1 MKLKVTSKNYRA
13 VYWFSPPF
21 AYKRK
26 REEVSP
32 SVWEVA
38 RSARGAGLAQHITA
52 CCKHDVMFC
61 AKLTTE
67 QSHHYSARWCAV
79 IRFKRIKVVWGKTR
93 VFPHMRHIT
102 SVELSSQTVQW
113 TVCGNSYTSQTHFVC
128 LPGTHFAAIRI
139 YYIAG
144 IVFLR
149 PETAKTARRCSDEIF
164 HYKYTFDDPGGE
176 NTALPGGKRN
186 KEYS

>member
-1 MKLKVTSKNYRA
+1 MKLKVPSKNYRA
-13 VYWFSPPF
+13 AYWFSPPF

-52 CCKHDVMFC
+52 CYKHDVMFC
-61 AKLTTE
+61 AELTTE

-79 IRFKRIKVVWGKTR
+79 IRFKSIKVVWGKTR

-113 TVCGNSYTSQTHFVC
+113 TVWEKALECLTCCWQRKLLHFSDTFR
-128 LPGTHFAAIRI
+128 LSPRHT
-139 YYIAG
+139 
-144 IVFLR
+144 L
-149 PETAKTARRCSDEIF
+149 CSHSHIL
-164 HYKYTFDDPGGE
+164 YW
-176 NTALPGGKRN
+176 
-186 KEYS
+186 

>member
-1 MKLKVTSKNYRA
+1 MKLKVPSKNYRA
-13 VYWFSPPF
+13 AYWFSPPF

-26 REEVSP
+26 RECEVSP

-38 RSARGAGLAQHITA
+38 RSARGASLAQHITA
-52 CCKHDVMFC
+52 CYKHDVMFC
-61 AKLTTE
+61 AELTTE

-113 TVCGNSYTSQTHFVC
+113 TVWEKALECLTCCWQRKLLYFSDTLRLSPRHTLCSHSHILYCRNSIPAAGN
-128 LPGTHFAAIRI
+128 
-139 YYIAG
+139 
-144 IVFLR
+144 
-149 PETAKTARRCSDEIF
+149 
-164 HYKYTFDDPGGE
+164 
-176 NTALPGGKRN
+176 GKN
-186 KEYS
+186 CKEMFR

>member
-1 MKLKVTSKNYRA
+1 MKLKVPSKNYRA
-13 VYWFSPPF
+13 AYWFSPPF

-52 CCKHDVMFC
+52 CYKHDVMFC
-61 AKLTTE
+61 AELTTE

-79 IRFKRIKVVWGKTR
+79 IRFKSIKVVWGKTR

-113 TVCGNSYTSQTHFVC
+113 TVWEKALECLTCCWQRKLLYFSDTLRLSPRHTLCSYLHILYCRNNIPAAGN
-128 LPGTHFAAIRI
+128 
-139 YYIAG
+139 
-144 IVFLR
+144 
-149 PETAKTARRCSDEIF
+149 
-164 HYKYTFDDPGGE
+164 
-176 NTALPGGKRN
+176 GKN
-186 KEYS
+186 CKEMFR

>member
-1 MKLKVTSKNYRA
+1 MKLKVPSKNYRA
-13 VYWFSPPF
+13 AYWFSLPF

-52 CCKHDVMFC
+52 CYKHDVMFC
-61 AKLTTE
+61 AELTTE

-79 IRFKRIKVVWGKTR
+79 IRFKSIRVVWGKTR

-113 TVCGNSYTSQTHFVC
+113 TVWEKALECLTCCWQRKLLHFSDTLRLSPRHTLCSHSHILYCRNNIPAAGN
-128 LPGTHFAAIRI
+128 
-139 YYIAG
+139 
-144 IVFLR
+144 
-149 PETAKTARRCSDEIF
+149 
-164 HYKYTFDDPGGE
+164 
-176 NTALPGGKRN
+176 GKN
-186 KEYS
+186 CKEMFR

>member
-79 IRFKRIKVVWGKTR
+79 IRFKSIKVVWGKTR

-113 TVCGNSYTSQTHFVC
+113 TVWEKALEC
-128 LPGTHFAAIRI
+128 LTCCWQRKLLYFSDT
-139 YYIAG
+139 
-144 IVFLR
+144 LR
-149 PETAKTARRCSDEIF
+149 LSPRHTLCSHSHIL
-164 HYKYTFDDPGGE
+164 YW
-176 NTALPGGKRN
+176 
-186 KEYS
+186 

>member
-1 MKLKVTSKNYRA
+1 MKLKVPSKNYRA
-13 VYWFSPPF
+13 AYWFSLPF

-52 CCKHDVMFC
+52 CYKHDVMFC
-61 AKLTTE
+61 AELTTE

-79 IRFKRIKVVWGKTR
+79 IRFKSIKVVWGKTR

-113 TVCGNSYTSQTHFVC
+113 TVWEKALEC
-128 LPGTHFAAIRI
+128 LTCCWQRKLLYFSDT
-139 YYIAG
+139 
-144 IVFLR
+144 LR
-149 PETAKTARRCSDEIF
+149 LSPRHTLCSHSHIL
-164 HYKYTFDDPGGE
+164 YW
-176 NTALPGGKRN
+176 
-186 KEYS
+186 

>member
-113 TVCGNSYTSQTHFVC
+113 TVWEKALECLTCCWQRKLLYFSDTLRLSPRHTLCSHSHILYCRNNIPAAGN
-128 LPGTHFAAIRI
+128 
-139 YYIAG
+139 
-144 IVFLR
+144 
-149 PETAKTARRCSDEIF
+149 
-164 HYKYTFDDPGGE
+164 
-176 NTALPGGKRN
+176 GKN
-186 KEYS
+186 CKEMFR

>member
-13 VYWFSPPF
+13 AYWFSTPF

-38 RSARGAGLAQHITA
+38 RSAGGSSLAQHITA
-52 CCKHDVMFC
+52 CYKHDVMFC
-61 AKLTTE
+61 AELTTE

-79 IRFKRIKVVWGKTR
+79 IRFKSIKVVWGKTR

-102 SVELSSQTVQW
+102 SVELSSQTVRW
-113 TVCGNSYTSQTHFVC
+113 TVWEKALEC
-128 LPGTHFAAIRI
+128 LTCCWQRKLLLFSDK
-139 YYIAG
+139 
-144 IVFLR
+144 LR
-149 PETAKTARRCSDEIF
+149 LSPRHTLCSHSHIL
-164 HYKYTFDDPGGE
+164 YW
-176 NTALPGGKRN
+176 
-186 KEYS
+186 

>member
-113 TVCGNSYTSQTHFVC
+113 TVWEKALECLTCCWQRKLLYFSDTLRLSPRHTLCSHSHILYCRNSIPAAGN
-128 LPGTHFAAIRI
+128 
-139 YYIAG
+139 
-144 IVFLR
+144 
-149 PETAKTARRCSDEIF
+149 
-164 HYKYTFDDPGGE
+164 
-176 NTALPGGKRN
+176 GKN
-186 KEYS
+186 CKEMFR

>member
-1 MKLKVTSKNYRA
+1 MKLKVPSKNYRA
-13 VYWFSPPF
+13 AYWFSPPF

-52 CCKHDVMFC
+52 CYKHDVMFC
-61 AKLTTE
+61 AELTTE

-79 IRFKRIKVVWGKTR
+79 IRFKSIKVVWGKTR

-113 TVCGNSYTSQTHFVC
+113 TVWEKALECLTCCWQRKLLYFSDTFRLSPRHTLCSYLHILYCRNNIPAAGN
-128 LPGTHFAAIRI
+128 
-139 YYIAG
+139 
-144 IVFLR
+144 
-149 PETAKTARRCSDEIF
+149 
-164 HYKYTFDDPGGE
+164 
-176 NTALPGGKRN
+176 GKN
-186 KEYS
+186 CKEMFR

>member
-52 CCKHDVMFC
+52 CYKHDVMFC
-61 AKLTTE
+61 AELTTE

-79 IRFKRIKVVWGKTR
+79 IRFKSIKVVWGKTR

-102 SVELSSQTVQW
+102 SVELSSQTVRW
-113 TVCGNSYTSQTHFVC
+113 TVWEKAFECLTCCCQRKLLLFSDKLRLSPRHTLCSHSHILYCRNNIPAAGN
-128 LPGTHFAAIRI
+128 
-139 YYIAG
+139 
-144 IVFLR
+144 
-149 PETAKTARRCSDEIF
+149 
-164 HYKYTFDDPGGE
+164 
-176 NTALPGGKRN
+176 GKN
-186 KEYS
+186 CKEMFR

>member
-1 MKLKVTSKNYRA
+1 MKLKVPSKNYRA
-13 VYWFSPPF
+13 AYWFSPPF

-52 CCKHDVMFC
+52 CYKHDVMFC
-61 AKLTTE
+61 AELTTE

-79 IRFKRIKVVWGKTR
+79 IRFKSIKVVWGKTR

-113 TVCGNSYTSQTHFVC
+113 TVWEKALEC
-128 LPGTHFAAIRI
+128 LTCCWQRKLLYFSDT
-139 YYIAG
+139 
-144 IVFLR
+144 LR
-149 PETAKTARRCSDEIF
+149 LSPRHTLCSHSHIL
-164 HYKYTFDDPGGE
+164 YW
-176 NTALPGGKRN
+176 
-186 KEYS
+186 